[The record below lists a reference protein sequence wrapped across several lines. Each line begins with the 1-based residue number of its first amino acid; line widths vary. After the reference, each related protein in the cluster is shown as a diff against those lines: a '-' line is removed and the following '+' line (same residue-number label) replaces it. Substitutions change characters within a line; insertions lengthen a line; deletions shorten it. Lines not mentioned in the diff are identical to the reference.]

1 MSPFYGLQNEQY
13 SREEIL
19 TIDIANTFGLL
30 PEHRI
35 AVLYEPIFLL
45 MYYMGVTW
53 ESFGLGIMDLEQRR
67 WFVERLNKEIEMARG
82 KDGQN
87 STGDI
92 PTKSAHMND
101 PQTRE
106 MLGKVKP
113 FNRNP
118 RTQRPGSN
126 V

>member
-1 MSPFYGLQNEQY
+1 
-13 SREEIL
+13 
-19 TIDIANTFGLL
+19 
-30 PEHRI
+30 
-35 AVLYEPIFLL
+35 

-67 WFVERLNKEIEMARG
+67 WFVERLNKEIEMSRG

-92 PTKSAHMND
+92 PTKAAHMND

-106 MLGKVKP
+106 MLGKAKP